1 MKKFLIAALLA
12 AAAVPASSY
21 LWHPDEPMVAYRVEV
36 DQGDTLW
43 TLCSRIASDADNL
56 QEVVSR
62 AKVENGI
69 QDVTALQPGQE
80 LVIRVKEI
88 GK

>member
-1 MKKFLIAALLA
+1 MKKLLIMAAIA
-12 AAAVPASSY
+12 AAAYVPASSY
-21 LWHPDEPMVAYRVEV
+21 LWQPEPMVAYRVEV

-80 LVIRVKEI
+80 ITVRVKEVR
-88 GK
+88 K